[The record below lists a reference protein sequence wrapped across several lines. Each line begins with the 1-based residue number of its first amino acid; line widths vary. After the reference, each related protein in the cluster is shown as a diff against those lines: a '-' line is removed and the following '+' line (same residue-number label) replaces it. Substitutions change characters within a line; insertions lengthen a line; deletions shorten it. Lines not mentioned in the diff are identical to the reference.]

1 MDPTDKPYSHSI
13 ADILR
18 NPPIPRTQDSQTLTD
33 ILNTAPVPDV
43 LYRRSIIDILDS
55 PAIPQLYFQKLNCM
69 AFTPTRETEYSAGL
83 DLFSPYTIAI
93 LANEQRLIPT
103 HLRFVIPK
111 GYYGRVACTSGNCY
125 KHRLSVGAGVIDQ
138 DFDGDIGVLL
148 ANNFVDRP
156 VIVQRGQ
163 KIAQLILEK
172 CTIPHLQEITNAP
185 RPERVVS
192 FGRRQIMSPKKT
204 LMKVK

>member
-1 MDPTDKPYSHSI
+1 MDQVDKPYTHSI
-13 ADILR
+13 ADILGS
-18 NPPIPRTQDSQTLTD
+18 PPPQKKQDSLIAILT
-33 ILNTAPVPDV
+33 TAPTPHP
-43 LYRRSIIDILDS
+43 LYNRSILDIIDS
-55 PAIPQLYFQKLNCM
+55 PAIPRLLFQKLNCM
-69 AFTPTRETEYSAGL
+69 AISPERSTPGSAGL
-83 DLFSPYTIAI
+83 DLFSPYTIAL

-138 DFDGDIGVLL
+138 DFDGDVGVLL
-148 ANNFVDRP
+148 ANNSVNRP
-156 VIVQRGQ
+156 VMVQRDQ

-172 CTIPHLQEITNAP
+172 ITIPHLQEITSAP

-192 FGRRQIMSPKKT
+192 FGRREIKSPNKT
-204 LMKVK
+204 LMNTK